1 MDELKKLDAQAIA
14 VIVGVGLAAG
24 FITNLILGGGGILRT
39 LVIGVIGSGVGA
51 LILGALKVDLG
62 IRNAIVRQIVV
73 ATIGA
78 IVLVLLARY
87 IG

>member
-1 MDELKKLDAQAIA
+1 MDELKRLDARAIA
-14 VIVGVGLAAG
+14 VIVGVGLVAG

-39 LVIGVIGSGVGA
+39 LIIGVIGSGVGA
-51 LILGALKVDLG
+51 LILGAIKVDLG
-62 IRNAIVRQIVV
+62 IRHPIVRQIVV